1 MATPQEIVRLKI
13 TLDNVKPTVMR
24 RIEVPVSITLDTLH
38 EMIQAI
44 MPWENSHLHQ
54 FYLRIIDG
62 PRWAPPSPFDDD
74 FDHFGIEKR
83 DSTRTSLADVLAEPT
98 FKVLRYNYDF
108 GDDWMHSIKVE
119 RRFTAEPW
127 DEFPK
132 LIDAKGSCPPE
143 NCGGPWGYAELL
155 ETLSEPSSKRRLE
168 FRGWLRDFDP
178 NKIERAAIE
187 AAFLPFAKL
196 KPAKKATARK
206 KPARGAVM
214 APLPRRW
221 GPGST

>member
-1 MATPQEIVRLKI
+1 MDTLQEIVRLKI
-13 TLDNVKPTVMR
+13 TLDDVKPTVMR

-54 FYLRIIDG
+54 FYLRMIDG

-74 FDHFGIEKR
+74 FGIEMR
-83 DSTRTSLADVLAEPT
+83 DSTRTSLGDVLAEPT

-108 GDDWMHSIKVE
+108 GDDWMHTIKVE
-119 RRFTAEPW
+119 RRFSAELW
-127 DEFPK
+127 DESPK
-132 LIDAKGSCPPE
+132 LIDAKGRCPPE

-155 ETLSEPSSKRRLE
+155 EALSDPSSKRRPE
-168 FRGWLRDFDP
+168 FQGWLRDFDP

-187 AAFLPFAKL
+187 AAFLSFAKL
-196 KPAKKATARK
+196 KPAKKATTRK
-206 KPARGAVM
+206 KPSRQ
-214 APLPRRW
+214 
-221 GPGST
+221 

>member
-1 MATPQEIVRLKI
+1 MATVQDIVRLKI
-13 TLDNVKPTVMR
+13 TLDDVKPTVMR

-54 FYLRIIDG
+54 FYLRMIDG
-62 PRWAPPSPFDDD
+62 PRWAPPSPFDDE
-74 FDHFGIEKR
+74 FDDFGIEKR

-98 FKVLRYNYDF
+98 LKVLRYNYDF

-119 RRFTAEPW
+119 RRFSAELW

-132 LIDAKGSCPPE
+132 LIDAKGRCPPE

-155 ETLSEPSSKRRLE
+155 EALSDPASKRRPE
-168 FRGWLRDFDP
+168 FRAWLRDFDP

-206 KPARGAVM
+206 KPSRQ
-214 APLPRRW
+214 
-221 GPGST
+221 

>member
-1 MATPQEIVRLKI
+1 MATQQEIVRLKI
-13 TLDNVKPTVMR
+13 TLDHVKPTVMR

-54 FYLRIIDG
+54 FYLRIIDS
-62 PRWAPPSPFDDD
+62 PRWAPPLPFDDD
-74 FDHFGIEKR
+74 FGDFGIEKR

-108 GDDWMHSIKVE
+108 GDDWIHSIKVE
-119 RRFTAEPW
+119 RRFSAELW
-127 DEFPK
+127 GEFPK
-132 LIDAKGSCPPE
+132 LIDAKGRCPPE

-155 ETLSEPSSKRRLE
+155 EALSDPARIRRPE

-178 NKIERAAIE
+178 NTIERAAIE

-196 KPAKKATARK
+196 TPAKKVTARK
-206 KPARGAVM
+206 KSSR
-214 APLPRRW
+214 L
-221 GPGST
+221 

>member
-13 TLDNVKPTVMR
+13 TLDDVKPTVMR

-54 FYLRIIDG
+54 FYLRMIDG
-62 PRWAPPSPFDDD
+62 PRWGPPTPFDDD
-74 FDHFGIEKR
+74 LGAFGIEKR
-83 DSTRTSLADVLAEPT
+83 DSTRTSLADVFAEPT

-108 GDDWMHSIKVE
+108 GDDWRHSIKLK
-119 RRFTAEPW
+119 RRFSAEQW
-127 DEFPK
+127 EEFPK
-132 LIDAKGSCPPE
+132 LIDAKGRCPPE

-155 ETLSEPSSKRRLE
+155 EALLDLSSNRRRE
-168 FRGWLRDFDP
+168 FRGWLRNFDP
-178 NKIERAAIE
+178 NQIERAAIE

-196 KPAKKATARK
+196 KPAKKTITRK
-206 KPARGAVM
+206 KP
-214 APLPRRW
+214 
-221 GPGST
+221 S